1 MKNIIYKTAAL
12 LLFIQLSS
20 YGQITGKVTDKSGAS
35 VPFVNVAVLKAG
47 DSTFVAGNSTDTS
60 GIFSISIATEGV
72 YLLSMSSIGYRTLYS
87 KPVSLSAAIKTIDSG
102 TFILEESTN
111 DLEAVTITAKK
122 DWIQNTE
129 TGQVINVQ
137 SSLMTKGS
145 NALQVLEKLPGVI
158 TDRRNN
164 QFSLRGQSGV
174 TILFNGRKVAMP
186 VEEVMALLENTV
198 ADNIEKIELI
208 TSPSARY
215 DADGGAGIIN
225 IIFKKNE
232 DEGTRVNFSATAGY
246 GYREKGVT
254 SLSLSQGFRRSFLNA
269 SYSFLHDASRSGYE
283 GSGTGTNPNIGGEGY
298 NEFSGYTERVQNVH
312 NAALA
317 GEVRLN
323 ARTVLGSEL
332 ALSFVNNDNLVR
344 IGGSW
349 DIKNAEFVGMKSI
362 SDGTN
367 TRRNVISS
375 VYLKDNISPGS
386 QVNVDAS
393 YINYFNDSPTLIN
406 SHYFDREGNE
416 IIPLNPVFT
425 FGNRGESVSKI
436 QVGVLKADYIT
447 HINEKI
453 NAEFGVKGSYAYNT
467 NDSRIE
473 RKVDD
478 AWETDPRSQSLINS
492 QEKIMA
498 VYTQFKFLLNPKS
511 NLQAGLRYEYWERKI
526 NVYKEPFTIA
536 KIFPSVLYT
545 HNFNENNSI
554 SFNYNRRISRP
565 AYADLVSNLFYNDPT
580 AVFGGNPL
588 LKPGITDALKAE
600 FTRKGFNAGLSFQY
614 ETNPIIRY
622 QLTSNA
628 ANDILIMSPQNVD
641 YQKSVNLNVNFPV
654 ELTDWWKIS
663 LGTTTSLRNY
673 KISYSLSPAVKTYV
687 FQNIS
692 FTQSIRLPKSFEVEL
707 SGWRNLAFYDGS
719 NKIKGFGIL
728 NLGIAKKLKDNK
740 GTIQLALPDL
750 LQSFSIYTHIGAM
763 TPIVFNIRTVS
774 NYRDE
779 TAFYRVVKLTYS
791 RSFGNANV
799 KKAKQTDTD
808 EEKERVR
815 N

>member
-12 LLFIQLSS
+12 LLFIHLNS
-20 YGQITGKVTDKSGAS
+20 YGQITGKVTDRSGVS
-35 VPFVNVAVLKAG
+35 MPFVNVTVLKAG
-47 DSTFVAGNSTDTS
+47 DSTFVTGNSTDTS
-60 GIFSISIATEGV
+60 GVFSISIATEGE
-72 YLLSMSSIGYRTLYS
+72 YLLSISSIGYKTLYS
-87 KPVSLSAAIKTIDSG
+87 KPVSLSAVIRSVDSG
-102 TFILEESTN
+102 TFILEESAN
-111 DLEAVTITAKK
+111 DLDAVTITAKK
-122 DWIQNTE
+122 DWLQNTE

-208 TSPSARY
+208 TSPSAQY
-215 DADGGAGIIN
+215 DADGGGGIIN

-246 GYREKGVT
+246 GFREKGVT
-254 SLSLSQGFRRSFLNA
+254 SLSLSRGFKRAFLNA
-269 SYSFLHDASRSGYE
+269 SYSFLHDGSRSGYE
-283 GSGTGTNPNIGGEGY
+283 GRGTGTNPNIGGEGY
-298 NEFSGYTERVQNVH
+298 NEFSGYTERIQNVH

-317 GEVRLN
+317 GEVRLS

-367 TRRNVISS
+367 TRRNMISS
-375 VYLKDNISPGS
+375 VYFKNNISPGS
-386 QVNVDAS
+386 QFNVDVS

-406 SHYFDREGNE
+406 SRYFDREGSE

-436 QVGVLKADYIT
+436 QVGVLKADYT
-447 HINEKI
+447 TQINEKI
-453 NAEFGVKGSYAYNT
+453 NAEFGAKGSYAYNT
-467 NDSRIE
+467 NNSRIE

-492 QEKIMA
+492 GEKIMA
-498 VYTQFKFLLNPKS
+498 AYAQFKFLLNRKS
-511 NLQAGLRYEYWERKI
+511 NLQAGLRYEYWERSI
-526 NVYKEPFTIA
+526 NIYKEPFTIA
-536 KIFPSVLYT
+536 KLFPSVLYT
-545 HNFNENNSI
+545 HSFNDNNSI

-565 AYADLVSNLFYNDPT
+565 AYADLISNLFYNDPT

-588 LKPGITDALKAE
+588 LKPGITDVLKAE
-600 FTRKGFNAGLSFQY
+600 FTRKGFNAGLTFQY
-614 ETNPIIRY
+614 ETNSIIRY

-628 ANDILIMSPQNVD
+628 ANDILIISPQNMD
-641 YQKSVNLNVNFPV
+641 YQKSINLNLNFPV

-663 LGTTTSLRNY
+663 LGNTTSLRNY
-673 KISYSLSPAVKTYV
+673 KISYSLSPASKTYL
-687 FQNIS
+687 FQNVN
-692 FTQSIRLPKSFEVEL
+692 FTQSIRLPENFEVEL
-707 SGWRNLAFYDGS
+707 SGWRNFAFYDGS

-750 LQSFSIYTHIGAM
+750 LQSFSIHTHISGM
-763 TPIVFNIRTVS
+763 TPIVFNINTVS

-799 KKAKQTDTD
+799 KKAKQADTD
-808 EEKERVR
+808 EEKERVK
-815 N
+815 